1 MLSHRDTIFNMD
13 AVKARRKGL
22 VQELRKLARSRDVQA
37 VRDDSGW
44 AKVKAMH
51 EDTQTHRHTDT
62 QTHRHTDTQTHR
74 HTDTQTHRHTDTQT
88 HRHTD
93 TKAHRHKG
101 TQTHTPYTHTPDTC
115 PAAPSPL

>member
-44 AKVKAMH
+44 AKVKAMY

-62 QTHRHTDTQTHR
+62 H
-74 HTDTQTHRHTDTQT
+74 
-88 HRHTD
+88 
-93 TKAHRHKG
+93 
-101 TQTHTPYTHTPDTC
+101 THTRTHTRLTVSDSVGGDHAEFHYRVTKVSRKITSVTQLRMP
-115 PAAPSPL
+115 PSPR

>member
-1 MLSHRDTIFNMD
+1 MD

-22 VQELRKLARSRDVQA
+22 VQYLRKLARSRDVQA

-44 AKVKAMH
+44 AKVKAMY

-74 HTDTQTHRHTDTQT
+74 HTDRQTHRHTDTHTHT
-88 HRHTD
+88 HRHTH
-93 TKAHRHKG
+93 TH
-101 TQTHTPYTHTPDTC
+101 TQTHTHTHTISFIAVDAFFCVP
-115 PAAPSPL
+115 